1 MMTPS
6 ASAVVDQ
13 LRSAGLNLSLA
24 PAGGLAVAPASHL
37 TADLRDLIRQ
47 HKTALVLALTNQTH
61 DANAINPP
69 TEPFTE
75 PPGYEGTGWFLAGAA
90 GLSEP
95 TLARFRA
102 ASLALDVCPANHLQ
116 LQETTP

>member
-1 MMTPS
+1 MD
-6 ASAVVDQ
+6 ADHILDR
-13 LRSAGLNLSLA
+13 LRAAGLGLRLGADGALLVA
-24 PAGGLAVAPASHL
+24 PAGLVSPE
-37 TADLRDLIRQ
+37 LRDLIRQ

-75 PPGYEGTGWFLAGAA
+75 PPGYEGTGWRLAGAA

-102 ASLALDVCPANHLQ
+102 ASLALDVFPANHLQ